1 MKHIINENDDFD
13 FIKNIFLKVS
23 DFHITHLAYML
34 LNVFNRKYIW
44 FNVFNKNYI
53 YQFQFL
59 EKYHLINNKPG

>member
-34 LNVFNRKYIW
+34 LNEFNRKYI
-44 FNVFNKNYI
+44 
-53 YQFQFL
+53 
-59 EKYHLINNKPG
+59 